1 MISAA
6 TSSRVAAR
14 RAATVAFVLAAV
26 LSACGKKGPPS
37 PPLRVTPAAPG
48 AFSARQVG
56 LDVVLAATV
65 SGRRTDGTPL
75 GDGTAVQILRMVA
88 SPSLRPG
95 AVSERY
101 LVQQFLKQSRP
112 VAAVSGADLAAQVSS
127 GRLQFIDRG
136 AASMQEPAAGLTG
149 GPAYLYG
156 MQVVEPG
163 GGRSPMRPPVFVE
176 LAAPPPPP
184 GALQAETAEGE
195 VRLRWEAPSSGA
207 GTYNVYRKV
216 QESTREPDIPINP
229 APLQAP
235 DYTDRAFAYDT
246 GYVYFVRTV
255 ALDRRTP
262 CESVAGP
269 PAEVQPHDR
278 FAPAAP
284 TGIAVAVEGGQIRL
298 YWFPSAE
305 SDLAGY
311 RIYRRAEGESEARGV
326 GEVAAGESSFADAS
340 AVAGVRYHYAVSAI
354 DTAAPPN
361 ESPRSEERTERL
373 APADQRGGTPDGGD
387 GGRD

>member
-6 TSSRVAAR
+6 TFSRVAAR
-14 RAATVAFVLAAV
+14 RAAAAALVLAAV

-37 PPLRVTPAAPG
+37 PPVRVTPAAPG
-48 AFSARQVG
+48 AFRARQVG
-56 LDVVLAATV
+56 LDVVLSATV
-65 SGRRTDGTPL
+65 SGKRTDGTPL
-75 GDGTAVQILRMVA
+75 GDGTTVQILRMAA

-112 VAAVSGADLAAQVSS
+112 VAVVSGADLGAQVSS
-127 GRLQFIDRG
+127 GRLQFIDRD
-136 AASMQEPAAGLTG
+136 AASVQEPPGELTG

-163 GGRSPMRPPVFVE
+163 GGRSPMRPPVLVE

-195 VRLRWEAPSSGA
+195 VRLRWEAPSSGTGA
-207 GTYNVYRKV
+207 YNVYRRV
-216 QESTREPDIPINP
+216 QDSAHEPDAPINP
-229 APLQAP
+229 APLEAP
-235 DYTDRAFAYDT
+235 EYVDRAFVYDT

-255 ALDRRTP
+255 ARDRKTP
-262 CESVAGP
+262 CESMAGP
-269 PAEVQPHDR
+269 PTEVRPHDR
-278 FAPAAP
+278 FPPAAP

-298 YWFPSAE
+298 YWFPNAE

-326 GEVAAGESSFADAS
+326 GEVAAGESSFVDAG
-340 AVAGVRYHYAVSAI
+340 ATAGVRYHYAVSAV
-354 DTAAPPN
+354 DDAAPPN
-361 ESPRSEERTERL
+361 ESPRSEERAERL
-373 APADQRGGTPDGGD
+373 APVDQPARAPDGGD
-387 GGRD
+387 GGRG